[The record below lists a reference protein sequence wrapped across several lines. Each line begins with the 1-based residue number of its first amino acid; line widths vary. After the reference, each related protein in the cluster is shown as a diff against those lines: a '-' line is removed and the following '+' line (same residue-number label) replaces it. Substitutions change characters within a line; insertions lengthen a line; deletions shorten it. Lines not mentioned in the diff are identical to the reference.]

1 MNAAATLLAQTLVA
15 NAAAN
20 YADIDRSADARAE
33 RARHHAYLARKNRIE
48 GLPNPPTDSL
58 EARLAQHH
66 INGDIS
72 AAQLVAIT
80 RLLPR

>member
-1 MNAAATLLAQTLVA
+1 MNTAETLLAQTLAA

-48 GLPNPPTDSL
+48 GLPNPP
-58 EARLAQHH
+58 ARQPR
-66 INGDIS
+66 S
-72 AAQLVAIT
+72 APCPT
-80 RLLPR
+80 PH

>member
-1 MNAAATLLAQTLVA
+1 MNAAETLLAQTLAA

-20 YADIDRSADARAE
+20 YANIDRSAPARAE

-48 GLPNPPTDSL
+48 GLPNPPADSL
-58 EARLAQHH
+58 EARLIQHH
-66 INGDIS
+66 IDGDIS
-72 AAQLVAIT
+72 TAQHVAIT

>member
-1 MNAAATLLAQTLVA
+1 MNTAETLLAQTLAA

-48 GLPNPPTDSL
+48 GLPNPPADSL
-58 EARLAQHH
+58 EARLAQHN